1 MSAELPTP
9 ARVAFAMAG
18 LGGVI
23 WVVQGGLLLGFVAF
37 GDPGGAA
44 LAVGGQAWAIMAL
57 FSIPFVAMLA
67 VTAQTVHRTA
77 PLFRVAVHRK
87 SGDDALPPSPTALSD
102 AVQAGR
108 RMQLIIGFAWVI
120 AIAFS
125 PWALG
130 HGATTLAVALFAL
143 GVAAAGAV
151 PQSLGIRR
159 FMRPWI
165 TAFPA
170 AELAPIPA
178 APYERLASFH
188 AAAVVGSVGLVAT
201 AIALQGAPGS
211 WLAITLASGL
221 LTTVGLSFFIHRF
234 SSRAALTLVGDVES
248 LRRRVSVAA
257 DTRGMQLVTE
267 SEPEPAVPDSDLDLS
282 VREIADELDRVI
294 ERLRASLDVERQV
307 KTTIEE
313 SQAQK
318 TIFMASMSHDL
329 RSPLNSIMGF
339 SELLTS
345 DIGGD
350 LTPGQRENVA
360 VIQRSGSELLELLN
374 DIIDTARLD
383 AGRLPLRREWTP
395 TVALLAEATRQGRD
409 MVALRTGIGDG
420 FTIEEELEPGLPP
433 LHIDRARIVQALLC
447 LFRHATRAMEG
458 GAIRLS
464 ARSAAGAVRVAVT
477 DSGPSVQ
484 DEDRQR
490 VFDAFHSIT
499 SVSGHRIGGMGLALS
514 LARSLVRAHGG
525 EVHYDAS
532 ARGGTTI
539 VLSIPTSGPPT
550 TPEE

>member
-1 MSAELPTP
+1 
-9 ARVAFAMAG
+9 MAG
-18 LGGVI
+18 LGGAI
-23 WVVQGGLLLGFVAF
+23 WVVQGGLLLGFVVL

-44 LAVGGQAWAIMAL
+44 LEAGGPTGLFMASL
-57 FSIPFVAMLA
+57 LIPFVAMLA
-67 VTAQTVHRTA
+67 ATAETMHRTA
-77 PLFRVAVHRK
+77 PLFRVAVHRE

-108 RMQLIIGFAWVI
+108 RMKVIIGFAWVM
-120 AIAFS
+120 AIALF

-130 HGATTLAVALFAL
+130 ITVTTLAVALFAL

-151 PQSLGIRR
+151 PQSLGILRS
-159 FMRPWI
+159 MRPWV
-165 TAFPA
+165 TAFPP

-188 AAAVVGSVGLVAT
+188 AAAVVGSVGLAAT
-201 AIALQGAPGS
+201 AMALRGAPGS
-211 WLAITLASGL
+211 WSALTLGAGL
-221 LTTVGLSFFIHRF
+221 FTTVGLCFFVHRL
-234 SSRAALTLVGDVES
+234 SSRAALALVGDVES

-257 DTRGMQLVTE
+257 DTPGMQLVTE
-267 SEPEPAVPDSDLDLS
+267 SDPEAAAPGSDLDLA
-282 VREIADELDRVI
+282 VREIQGELDRVI
-294 ERLRASLDVERQV
+294 ERLRESVDVERRV

-313 SQAQK
+313 RQAQK

-345 DIGGD
+345 DIGGE
-350 LTPGQRENVA
+350 LTPGQLENVA

-409 MVALRTGIGDG
+409 LVALRTGIGDG

-433 LHIDRARIVQALLC
+433 VHIDRARIVQALLC

-477 DSGPSVQ
+477 DSGPPVQ

-490 VFDAFHSIT
+490 VFDAFHSII

-539 VLSIPTSGPPT
+539 VLSIPTSGPPS